1 MTHNLSVY
9 VFLLLIS
16 LSFQSAAQE
25 NEDWRLYKPQT
36 SSRNADSLKI
46 KRSDLNTQPEI
57 GRVKIIESNGIKAL
71 NELRKEYPAKPDGY
85 RLQIYFGDRKNAQ
98 EKRGSFIRKYPNAG
112 AYISY
117 LAPNFRLRVGD
128 FRTRLEC
135 EKFKEEIGR
144 EYPGCYL
151 VKDKI
156 ELPPLREI
164 AEGETE

>member
-1 MTHNLSVY
+1 MINKLSVY

-16 LSFQSAAQE
+16 LPFSSLAQE

-36 SSRNADSLKI
+36 TPRNADSLKI
-46 KRSDLNTQPEI
+46 KRSDLSVQPEI
-57 GRVKIIESNGIKAL
+57 GTIRIIESSGIEAI

-85 RLQIYFGDRKNAQ
+85 RVQIYFGDRKNAQ
-98 EKRGSFIRKYPNAG
+98 EKRGAFIRKYPNTG

-117 LAPNFRLRVGD
+117 LAPNFRLRVSD

-135 EKFKEEIGR
+135 EKFKQEVAR
-144 EYPGCYL
+144 EYPGSYI

-164 AEGETE
+164 AEEVDE